1 MSGILGKL
9 GFGPRA
15 TPESSMESSIA
26 QSPDEDLPAP
36 GQQFAQFAAG
46 CFGGMELAL
55 QRVPG
60 VNQTEVGY
68 SQGFVHNPTY
78 EDVCTGTTGH
88 AEVVRV
94 QYDPKQVSYETLLD
108 VFWDKHDP
116 TTLNRQVSKK
126 LSFFLWVLD
135 I

>member
-1 MSGILGKL
+1 
-9 GFGPRA
+9 
-15 TPESSMESSIA
+15 
-26 QSPDEDLPAP
+26 
-36 GQQFAQFAAG
+36 
-46 CFGGMELAL
+46 MELAL